1 MKGKLTFIVA
11 GAVLI
16 FFFLIIKNKHY
27 KLSDKDLLI
36 IPYKG
41 NEKLVFRS
49 NTNDTFTM
57 HLGGYERSTTL
68 SSSGLRKEEFDHYSL
83 VYNHELPD
91 KTVRQDF
98 FCLLTAGKNNQIF
111 LGIFLDGINSGKFRG
126 SISMSSERPIDF
138 NDKVDSINNIDNII
152 IVPNEDSV
160 SGNNDIHK
168 IYWSRSKGLVR
179 FNMADSVYFDLINPL

>member
-1 MKGKLTFIVA
+1 MKRKLIFVVA
-11 GAVLI
+11 GALLI

-57 HLGGYERSTTL
+57 YLAGYERSTTF
-68 SSSGLRKEEFDHYSL
+68 SSNGLKKEKFDRYNL

-98 FCLLTAGKNNQIF
+98 FCLLTAGKNNQVF
-111 LGIFLDGINSGKFRG
+111 LGIYLDGVKSRKFRG
-126 SISMSSERPIDF
+126 SISIRTDGSVDF
-138 NDKVDSINNIDNII
+138 KGKGDSMNKMDDII
-152 IVPNEDSV
+152 MVPNEDSV
-160 SGNNDIHK
+160 SGNSDIHK
-168 IYWSRSKGLVR
+168 VYWSRSKGLVR
-179 FNMADSVYFDLINPL
+179 FNMADSVYFELINPL

>member
-1 MKGKLTFIVA
+1 MKRKLIFIVA
-11 GAVLI
+11 GAALI

-68 SSSGLRKEEFDHYSL
+68 SSSGLRKEEFDHYNL

-98 FCLLTAGKNNQIF
+98 FCLLTAGKNNQVF
-111 LGIFLDGINSGKFRG
+111 LGIFLDGVNSGKFRG

-138 NDKVDSINNIDNII
+138 NDKGDSINNIDDII

-160 SGNNDIHK
+160 SGNSDIHK
-168 IYWSRSKGLVR
+168 VYWSRSKGLVR
-179 FNMADSVYFDLINPL
+179 FNMADTVYFELINPL